1 MANNNI
7 KLSILICSIENEE
20 RQENLKKIIHELNNQ
35 ICKNYAE
42 NIVEILVEKDN
53 GLISVGEK
61 RNILIGKANGE
72 YICFIDDDDFIS
84 DNYLNLILQH
94 LDKDILMIRIS
105 HFINGIKSKSIQ
117 TSLYI
122 DYLETGEFIFRAN
135 HFHLCPVKRDIANW
149 IKFPQI
155 NFAEDLD
162 YSQRL
167 ISSINTYDIIE
178 EEIYIYND
186 NLEKSLTRNV

>member
-7 KLSILICSIENEE
+7 KLSILICSLEIEE
-20 RQENLKKIIHELNNQ
+20 RQENLKKIISELNSQ

-42 NIVEILVEKDN
+42 NIVEVIVEKDN

-61 RNILIGKANGE
+61 RNSLLSKSNGE

-84 DNYLNLILQH
+84 ENYLNLILQN
-94 LDKDILMIRIS
+94 LKKDILLIRIK
-105 HFINGIKSKSIQ
+105 HLINGVKSKSIQ

-122 DYLETGEFIFRAN
+122 DYLETNEFIFKTN
-135 HFHLCPVKRDIANW
+135 HFHLCPIKKVIAEN
-149 IKFPQI
+149 IKFQQI

-162 YSQRL
+162 YSQKIVPL
-167 ISSINTYDIIE
+167 IQSYDFLE

-186 NLEKSLTRNV
+186 NIEKSYTRNF

>member
-42 NIVEILVEKDN
+42 KIVEVIVEKDN
-53 GLISVGEK
+53 CLISVGEK
-61 RNILIGKANGE
+61 RNSLISKSNGE

-84 DNYLNLILQH
+84 ENYLNLILQN
-94 LDKDILMIRIS
+94 LKKDILMIRIN
-105 HFINGIKSKSIQ
+105 HLINGVKSKPIQ

-122 DYLETGEFIFRAN
+122 DYLETNEFIFRTN
-135 HFHLCPVKRDIANW
+135 HFHLCPVKRVIADN
-149 IKFPQI
+149 IKFQKI

-162 YSQRL
+162 FSQKIVPL
-167 ISSINTYDIIE
+167 IQSYDSIE

-186 NLEKSLTRNV
+186 NLHNSKTRNV

>member
-1 MANNNI
+1 MAINDI
-7 KLSILICSIENEE
+7 KLSILICSLDNEE
-20 RQENLKKIIHELNNQ
+20 RQLNLNKIIHELNNQ

-42 NIVEILVEKDN
+42 NIVEVLIEKDN
-53 GLISVGEK
+53 GIMSVGEK
-61 RNILIGKANGE
+61 RNLLISKANGE

-84 DNYLNLILQH
+84 DNYLNLILKN
-94 LDKDILMIRIS
+94 LEKDILMIRIT
-105 HFINGIKSKSIQ
+105 HLVDGVKSKSIQ

-122 DYLETGEFIFRAN
+122 NYLESNEFIFRAN
-135 HFHLCPVKRDIANW
+135 HFHLCPIKKDIANW
-149 IKFPQI
+149 VKFPQV

-162 YSQRL
+162 YSQRIIPL
-167 ISSINTYDIIE
+167 IKSYHTIE